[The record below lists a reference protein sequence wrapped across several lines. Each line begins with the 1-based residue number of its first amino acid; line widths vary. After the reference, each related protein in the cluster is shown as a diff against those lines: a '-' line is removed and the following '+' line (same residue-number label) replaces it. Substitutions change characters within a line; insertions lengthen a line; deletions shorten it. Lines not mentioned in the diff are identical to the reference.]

1 STAKSNL
8 TSGPNSGVHFTP
20 QVSTFHNRF
29 QGRKPCSPM
38 MAKTTPTPKQ
48 TPALELETPT
58 MKNNT
63 TAGAMMNNN
72 QYETRANR

>member
-1 STAKSNL
+1 
-8 TSGPNSGVHFTP
+8 
-20 QVSTFHNRF
+20 
-29 QGRKPCSPM
+29 M